1 MDTKLVEPLLIG
13 WLRDENMIN
22 VYLRGRV
29 CIDSVRWSLI
39 KGEFLSLS
47 FSRSDCFCFELFFTP
62 FLGLPLFVLF
72 VGLAAF
78 PCSR

>member
-47 FSRSDCFCFELFFTP
+47 FSCSDCFCFELFFTV
-62 FLGLPLFVLF
+62 FLGLPFLCFL
-72 VGLAAF
+72 LILRLF
-78 PCSR
+78 PCSK